1 MAGSIPKVR
10 VGLEVLAN
18 IVPEGGFP
26 LLGKTFNVSSSG
38 MLVEVSTA
46 LEVGTK
52 LRVELFVPGRA
63 TKLQVD
69 GEIIREGE
77 AKTEGHEYG
86 VRFVG
91 LSPEAEFE
99 LARFLA
105 IRLDKIG
112 PSR

>member
-1 MAGSIPKVR
+1 MAGSSPKVR

-26 LLGKTFNVSSSG
+26 LLGRTFNVSSSG
-38 MLVEVSTA
+38 MLLEVSAA
-46 LEVGTK
+46 LDLGTK
-52 LRVELFVPGRA
+52 LKVELFVPGRA

-77 AKTEGHEYG
+77 ARVEGHEYG

-91 LSPEAEFE
+91 LSPDAEFE

-105 IRLDKIG
+105 IRLDRIG

>member
-1 MAGSIPKVR
+1 MAGSSPKVR

-52 LRVELFVPGRA
+52 IRVELFVPGRA
-63 TKLQVD
+63 TKIQVD
-69 GEIIREGE
+69 GEIIREGD
-77 AKTEGHEYG
+77 ASAEGHEYG

-91 LSPEAEFE
+91 LSTESEFE

-105 IRLDKIG
+105 IRLDRIG